1 MAFIMRQTTIHT
13 ALQRLSIAAV
23 LLISPLLMQAQQ
35 IKADAS
41 TDHAMTGEPIFS
53 HALYY
58 TGMVEY
64 DGEMIPS
71 FMYSDF
77 YVFRPLIFK
86 NAAQARKYYKIANN
100 IKKVYPIACEIQQT
114 VNRTIAHMDSLPT
127 KREKDAY
134 LKQQEKELKAQY
146 YPRLKKLTF
155 AQGKLLIK
163 LIDRQCDMTG
173 YELITSRNTWAAL
186 RQASTTHSPLFLAQA
201 LKRSMTR
208 KWTTASPN
216 GQSCSLKVDNY
227 EKAEN
232 YRNGTHERR
241 RVPRFSK
248 DAPHRRA

>member
-1 MAFIMRQTTIHT
+1 MAFIMRQKTIHA
-13 ALQRLSIAAV
+13 ALQRLFIAAV
-23 LLISPLLMQAQQ
+23 LLISPLLAQAQQ
-35 IKADAS
+35 IKADAA

-173 YELITSRNTWAAL
+173 YELIKKYMGSFKAGFYNAF
-186 RQASTTHSPLFLAQA
+186 ASLFGA
-201 LKRSMTR
+201 
-208 KWTTASPN
+208 
-216 GQSCSLKVDNY
+216 SLKKEYDAEVDD
-227 EKAEN
+227 
-232 YRNGTHERR
+232 RLTERAILLIE
-241 RVPRFSK
+241 SGQL
-248 DAPHRRA
+248 

>member
-1 MAFIMRQTTIHT
+1 MAFIMRQKTIHA
-13 ALQRLSIAAV
+13 ALQRLFIAAV
-23 LLISPLLMQAQQ
+23 LLISPLLAQAQQ
-35 IKADAS
+35 IKADAA

-64 DGEMIPS
+64 EGEMIPS
-71 FMYSDF
+71 FMYSDC

-173 YELITSRNTWAAL
+173 YELIKKYMGSFKAGFYNAF
-186 RQASTTHSPLFLAQA
+186 ASLFGA
-201 LKRSMTR
+201 
-208 KWTTASPN
+208 
-216 GQSCSLKVDNY
+216 SLKKEYDAEVDD
-227 EKAEN
+227 
-232 YRNGTHERR
+232 RLTERAILLIE
-241 RVPRFSK
+241 SGQL
-248 DAPHRRA
+248 

>member
-1 MAFIMRQTTIHT
+1 MAAF
-13 ALQRLSIAAV
+13 LLV
-23 LLISPLLMQAQQ
+23 LPQLVQAQQ

-41 TDHAMTGEPIFS
+41 TDHAMTGDPIFN

-71 FMYSDF
+71 FMFSDF

-173 YELITSRNTWAAL
+173 YDLIKKYMGNFKAGFYNAF
-186 RQASTTHSPLFLAQA
+186 ASLFGA
-201 LKRSMTR
+201 
-208 KWTTASPN
+208 
-216 GQSCSLKVDNY
+216 SLKKEYDPDVDD
-227 EKAEN
+227 
-232 YRNGTHERR
+232 RLTERAILLIE
-241 RVPRFSK
+241 SGQL
-248 DAPHRRA
+248 